1 MPRIFLLD
9 GTALAYRAHFAM
21 QRTGLTTPE
30 GLPCGATYGFS
41 NTLRSILANENPER
55 IAVAFDPKGPTFR
68 HKEYGEY
75 KATREKIPDELV
87 AQLDWLREVV
97 RAHGIPI
104 FEVPGYEADDVIGTL
119 SLEAEKRGWDV
130 MIVSGDKDMMQL
142 VSPKVTLYNVFKQ
155 GGGIALESFD
165 AVKEKFGTDPA
176 HVVDVLAIMGDASDN
191 VPGVKGIGEK
201 GAMKLIEQYGSVKG
215 VLEHVHE
222 IKGKQREYI
231 ERDREQLLMSLDLV
245 TIRRNVPLDPGFDE
259 LPHFEPDPKQVAEF
273 FRKMGFV
280 SLLKKVEQG
289 AAVAQSRDYRTV
301 RTEAELDAMLAALR
315 SAGAF
320 AVDSE
325 TTSLFPLEA
334 QLVGLS
340 FSCAAGS
347 AWYVPFNLEPCLC
360 GSRKDLLERVAP
372 LLLDP
377 ALVRI
382 GQNHKYDALVLRAA
396 GLRMPPVAFDTMVAS
411 FTVHGTSR
419 RHNLDELALA
429 YFGIKKIP
437 TSDLIG
443 KGAKQIT
450 MDQVAVAK
458 VAEYACED
466 ADVTWQLYEQLK
478 KELAETGNEQLF
490 YELEMPLVPVL
501 AAMEERGIR
510 IDTRLIDELGRELDV
525 DIERHQSRVRELAG
539 EEVNLNSPKA
549 LGELLFEKLRIQEA
563 AGVKK
568 PRRTTTGYST
578 DYETLSQSYGDVEI
592 VKHILEY
599 REVQKLKSTYV
610 EALPRYVNPRTG
622 RVHCSFSQVSA
633 ATGRLASSEPNLQNI
648 PVRTERGQRLR
659 AAFVAREPDE
669 HGTWKLL
676 TADYSQV
683 ELRIMAHL
691 AGDERMKQ
699 AFAEGKDIHSSTA
712 SVIFDVA
719 EPFVTREMRSRAK
732 AVNFGLLYGMGPNR
746 LANETGLTLVEA
758 RQFIERYFRS
768 FPKVRGWRE
777 SVIESTRASG
787 YVETLFHRRRAIAD
801 INSEEARLRVFA
813 ENAAVNTP
821 VQGSAADII
830 KKAMIDL
837 EAALA
842 RSGLAARMLLQVHD
856 ELVLE
861 CPERELGSASELVRS
876 CMEGAVTLSVP
887 LAVDIGHGDSWLE
900 AH

>member
-1 MPRIFLLD
+1 
-9 GTALAYRAHFAM
+9 
-21 QRTGLTTPE
+21 
-30 GLPCGATYGFS
+30 
-41 NTLRSILANENPER
+41 
-55 IAVAFDPKGPTFR
+55 
-68 HKEYGEY
+68 
-75 KATREKIPDELV
+75 
-87 AQLDWLREVV
+87 
-97 RAHGIPI
+97 
-104 FEVPGYEADDVIGTL
+104 
-119 SLEAEKRGWDV
+119 
-130 MIVSGDKDMMQL
+130 
-142 VSPKVTLYNVFKQ
+142 
-155 GGGIALESFD
+155 
-165 AVKEKFGTDPA
+165 
-176 HVVDVLAIMGDASDN
+176 
-191 VPGVKGIGEK
+191 
-201 GAMKLIEQYGSVKG
+201 
-215 VLEHVHE
+215 
-222 IKGKQREYI
+222 
-231 ERDREQLLMSLDLV
+231 
-245 TIRRNVPLDPGFDE
+245 
-259 LPHFEPDPKQVAEF
+259 
-273 FRKMGFV
+273 
-280 SLLKKVEQG
+280 
-289 AAVAQSRDYRTV
+289 
-301 RTEAELDAMLAALR
+301 
-315 SAGAF
+315 
-320 AVDSE
+320 
-325 TTSLFPLEA
+325 
-334 QLVGLS
+334 
-340 FSCAAGS
+340 
-347 AWYVPFNLEPCLC
+347 
-360 GSRKDLLERVAP
+360 
-372 LLLDP
+372 
-377 ALVRI
+377 
-382 GQNHKYDALVLRAA
+382 
-396 GLRMPPVAFDTMVAS
+396 
-411 FTVHGTSR
+411 VHGTSR

-429 YFGIKKIP
+429 YFGIKTIP